1 MNMDVGH
8 KPGYGLEE
16 RAASKRAGKKASF
29 SDVVILVVLIALAL
43 MCLIPILNTIAI
55 SFSDKVSA
63 QIGRVFIWPVNA
75 NLAPYQE
82 LLKDVRFFRSFAV
95 SVIRVLVGASINVL
109 ITILTAYPLSKGR
122 EKFPSKN
129 RYMWFI
135 VALMLFDGGM
145 VPTYILVSKLGLV
158 NTLWALVLPGAVP
171 IFNCIILMNYYKTI
185 PPSLEEAAL
194 IDGAGPWYT
203 LLRIYIPLAKPSIA
217 VMALW
222 SIVYHWNDFFSG
234 LIYITNR
241 QNYPLQTYIHSLTVS
256 VDWQNMSG
264 MSGEQMARMM
274 SVSNLT
280 FNSAKVIIS
289 MIPIMC
295 IYPFLQ
301 RYFVTG
307 IVMGAVK
314 E

>member
-1 MNMDVGH
+1 MTAGVDT
-8 KPGYGLEE
+8 
-16 RAASKRAGKKASF
+16 SKKTAHQKARPSV
-29 SDVVILVVLIALAL
+29 SDVVILIVLLLLAL
-43 MCLIPILNTIAI
+43 MCLLPILNTIAI

-63 QIGRVFIWPVNA
+63 QTGKVFVWPINA
-75 NLAPYQE
+75 NIAPYRE
-82 LLKDVRFFRSFAV
+82 LIKDTRFFRAFAI
-95 SVIRVLVGASINVL
+95 SVIRVLVGASINVVL
-109 ITILTAYPLSKGR
+109 TILTAYPLSKAP
-122 EKFPSKN
+122 EKFPTKN

-135 VALMLFDGGM
+135 VVLMLFDGGM
-145 VPTYILVSKLGLV
+145 VPTYVLVSKLRLI

-185 PPSLEEAAL
+185 PASLEEAAL
-194 IDGAGPWYT
+194 IDGAGPWYI

-222 SIVYHWNDFFSG
+222 SIVGHWNDFFSG

-241 QNYPLQTYIHSLTVS
+241 LNYPLQTYIHSLTVS
-256 VDWQNMSG
+256 VDWQNVSNLRGEELARLMSL
-264 MSGEQMARMM
+264 
-274 SVSNLT
+274 SNLT
-280 FNSAKVIIS
+280 FNSAKVVIS
-289 MIPIMC
+289 MIPIVC